1 MCGCVW
7 AAWVSAVL
15 FSRGADQALSHSSR
29 LSNISLKIIKQLFVS
44 RSLGLPVNFFPTQD
58 TSFQWFNGCFTP
70 HRLWGSFQLCIYIN
84 KSWLDTPF
92 CSKQRLFLSF
102 LLHCSFSHSCIVQL
116 NLWDY
121 CLCISALNWVA
132 DSLRANAAQGPN
144 ILHLQGGKIARN
156 TLFCIKYSRQ
166 NSASGVSHVL
176 VIKIPYCLF

>member
-7 AAWVSAVL
+7 AARVSAVL

-44 RSLGLPVNFFPTQD
+44 RSLGLPFNFFPTQD

-102 LLHCSFSHSCIVQL
+102 LLHCSFSHSCILKL

-121 CLCISALNWVA
+121 CLCISALNC
-132 DSLRANAAQGPN
+132 SSRFPQTKCCTGAQYFTLAGREN
-144 ILHLQGGKIARN
+144 SQKYFILH
-156 TLFCIKYSRQ
+156 
-166 NSASGVSHVL
+166 
-176 VIKIPYCLF
+176 